1 MYKKLFLYSMLAVCG
16 FLTSCGKEKV
26 IFEKDYTI
34 KNDAWTYA
42 DTLSFAFDIT
52 DTMAL
57 YDIVLTVEH
66 TPQYSMQNIYTN
78 IYTKFPKGERIKQ
91 TLSIDLADNTGT
103 WQGKCSGSSC
113 DFNIKIQENAFFN
126 ILGAHVITLE
136 QFMRVESLAGI
147 KNIGLKIVDMGKRR
161 DLNAEKNQGNQDIK
175 KKK

>member
-1 MYKKLFLYSMLAVCG
+1 MFVACA

-26 IFEKDYTI
+26 IFEKDYTL

-42 DTLSFAFDIT
+42 DTLNFAFDIT
-52 DTMAL
+52 DTMAI

-66 TPQYSMQNIYTN
+66 TPQYAMQNIYTN

-126 ILGAHVITLE
+126 ILGPHVITLE

-147 KNIGLKIVDMGKRR
+147 KNIGLKIVDMGKKR
-161 DLNAEKNQGNQDIK
+161 DLNAEKNQGNQHTK